1 MKRTP
6 YGAPNNVKRRLLVTA
21 SLAAATAW
29 SVPAWS
35 AQESYPSGP
44 IRLVVPFPPG
54 GSVDTVARILV
65 PALESQLGQPIV
77 VENRGGANSVI
88 GAQHVKGAK
97 PDGYTIL
104 LNASLQIANPALLKS
119 ATYDPIKDFTP
130 IAGIGA
136 LPQLLVVSAASPYKT
151 VKDLVDDA
159 HKRPNQLTWATAAL
173 GSAGH
178 LASELVNVQ
187 AKTKMPVIPYKGGA
201 PALVDVMGGHVT
213 AMVEPMASAY
223 PHVQGGRLR
232 ALAVTSAQRLPSVPD
247 LPTVAEGGFPD
258 FDMPSW
264 YGLWA
269 PVGTPQPIVD
279 RLSQEV
285 KKALQTPAVTEKL
298 AKLSFIHWGSS
309 PAEFAK
315 YQEKEYAKYRAL
327 IKDANIQVND

>member
-1 MKRTP
+1 MQNTR
-6 YGAPNNVKRRLLVTA
+6 YGAPNGARRRLLA
-21 SLAAATAW
+21 AACLAAASAG
-29 SVPAWS
+29 SIPAW
-35 AQESYPSGP
+35 AAHESYPSRP
-44 IRLVVPFPPG
+44 LKLVVPFPPG
-54 GSVDTVARILV
+54 GSVDTVARILA
-65 PALESQLGQPIV
+65 PSLEAQLGQPIV
-77 VENRGGANSVI
+77 VENRGGANSII
-88 GAQHVKGAK
+88 GAQHVKAAK

-119 ATYDPIKDFTP
+119 ANYDPINDFTP

-136 LPQLLVVSAASPYKT
+136 LPQLVVVNANSPYKT
-151 VKDLVDDA
+151 VKDLADDA
-159 HKRPNQLTWATAAL
+159 RKHPGERTWATAAL

-187 AKTKMPVIPYKGGA
+187 GRIKMPVIPYKGGA

-223 PHVQGGRLR
+223 PHVQAGRLR
-232 ALAVTSAQRLPSVPD
+232 ALAVTSAQRLPSLPD

-269 PVGTPQPIVD
+269 PVGTPQPIVE
-279 RLSQEV
+279 RLSQEIRNTL
-285 KKALQTPAVTEKL
+285 KEPAVVEKL
-298 AKLSFIHWGSS
+298 SRLSFIHWGSS

-315 YQEKEYAKYRAL
+315 YQEREYAKYRAL
-327 IKDANIQVND
+327 IKDADIHVDD

>member
-1 MKRTP
+1 M
-6 YGAPNNVKRRLLVTA
+6 A
-21 SLAAATAW
+21 SLAAVTAW
-29 SVPAWS
+29 SIPAW
-35 AQESYPSGP
+35 AAEAYPSRP
-44 IRLVVPFPPG
+44 IKLVVPFPPG
-54 GSVDTVARILV
+54 GSVDTVARILA
-65 PALESQLGQPIV
+65 PSLEAQLGQPIV
-77 VENRGGANSVI
+77 VENRGGANSII
-88 GAQHVKGAK
+88 GAQHVKSAK

-119 ATYDPIKDFTP
+119 ANYDPIHDFTP

-136 LPQLLVVSAASPYKT
+136 LPQLLVVNASAPYKN
-151 VKDLVDDA
+151 VKDLVDAARKHPGD
-159 HKRPNQLTWATAAL
+159 LTWATAAL

-187 AKTKMPVIPYKGGA
+187 GKIKMPVIPYKGGA

-223 PHVQGGRLR
+223 PHVQAGRLR
-232 ALAVTSAQRLPSVPD
+232 ALAVTSAQRLPSVRD

-269 PVGTPQPIVD
+269 PVGTPQPIVE

-285 KKALQTPAVTEKL
+285 RNALKVPAVAEKL
-298 AKLSFIHWGSS
+298 SQLSFIHWGSS

-327 IKDANIQVND
+327 IKDADIHVDD